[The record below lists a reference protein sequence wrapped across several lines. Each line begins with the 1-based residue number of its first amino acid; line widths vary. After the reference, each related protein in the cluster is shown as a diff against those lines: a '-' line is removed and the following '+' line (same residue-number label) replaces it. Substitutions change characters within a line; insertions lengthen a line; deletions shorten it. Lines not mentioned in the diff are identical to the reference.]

1 MILAISR
8 KFLGYF
14 KIVSRVIRRSFKD
27 LLSCFRGVQDGIK
40 IVKRVFI
47 GSLKGVSKVL
57 RRNFKEGSKGF

>member
-47 GSLKGVSKVL
+47 GSLKGV
-57 RRNFKEGSKGF
+57 